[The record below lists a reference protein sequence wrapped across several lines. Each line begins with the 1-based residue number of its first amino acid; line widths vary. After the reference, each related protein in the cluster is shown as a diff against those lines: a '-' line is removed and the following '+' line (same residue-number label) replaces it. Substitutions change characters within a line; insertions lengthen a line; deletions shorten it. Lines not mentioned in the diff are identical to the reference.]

1 MKTLKWMFLS
11 CMMLSVSLFMA
22 SCSDDDDEEVVE
34 EAAVL
39 TVTYT
44 DSSGTDLLT
53 NGVSYNCEQA
63 DYPTTSIEI
72 VANKGLA
79 GLTVGIT
86 GGNDAFQA
94 VISDT
99 GLSSIDLLDSTDIT
113 TLTAVMTAF
122 GLSFTAPSEGDTS
135 YSFPIYN
142 FYALMSLY
150 GITDSGSYHQFA
162 VKVTDAKGN
171 TASAT
176 LKVTITEDDYTLS
189 VAYED
194 EDGTDLLENGVL
206 FNDAALD
213 YPTATVE
220 IAASKGLASIAVGI
234 TGGNDAFQAIISDTG
249 LSSIDLLDSSDV
261 TLLTAVM
268 QAFGL
273 SFTAPSAGDT
283 SYSFPISNFYQL
295 VALYGATD
303 ADSAHTFDITVTD
316 ARGHSTTSSLSVQV
330 CSVSVTYE
338 DEDGTDL
345 LANGLTINA
354 SEGTYPTTSAI
365 ITATEGISSILVNI
379 SGGNDLFN
387 TSVSYMGLS
396 SIELVG
402 SNNGTVTLSDLMGGN
417 LSLPS
422 EGDTSYEFPIYG
434 FYETL
439 LALGDTDEGKTHT
452 FDIVVT
458 DLSDHTYTGTLN
470 ITVTGTST
478 GTDDSTESTSSAVSI
493 TYASDD
499 TDYLTSGVTFS
510 ASTYNYPTSSVVISA
525 PAGLASVT
533 VTVTAGNSALS
544 TYASMMTNM
553 ELVGGNSTLDMV
565 MSMVG
570 ASMTYPTAG
579 DTSYSFPIYNFYTLL
594 AMLGTTDSGSA
605 HVFAVTAT
613 DANGESTSASISVVV
628 TE

>member
-1 MKTLKWMFLS
+1 MKALKTMFLS
-11 CMMLSVSLFMA
+11 CLVLGLCSVVA
-22 SCSDDDDEEVVE
+22 SCSDDDDEVEVEVE

-44 DSSGTDLLT
+44 DSTGTDLLT
-53 NGVSYNCEQA
+53 SGVSYNCEQA

-72 VANKGLA
+72 EANKGLA
-79 GLTVGIT
+79 SLTVGIT

-94 VISDT
+94 VISDL
-99 GLSSIDLLDSTDIT
+99 GLSSIELVGGNA
-113 TLTAVMTAF
+113 TLTAAMTAF
-122 GLSFTAPSEGDTS
+122 GMSFSAPASGDTS

-162 VKVTDAKGN
+162 IKVTDAQAN
-171 TASAT
+171 TTSAT
-176 LKVTITEDDYTLS
+176 LKVTITEDDYSLS
-189 VAYED
+189 VVYED
-194 EDGTDLLENGVL
+194 EDGTDLLTNGLL

-213 YPTATVE
+213 YPTTSVE
-220 IAASKGLASIAVGI
+220 IAASKGLASITVGI

-249 LSSIDLLDSSDV
+249 LSSIDLLDSTDAA
-261 TLLTAVM
+261 TLSAVM
-268 QAFGL
+268 SLFGL
-273 SFTAPSAGDT
+273 SFTAPSSGDT
-283 SYSFPISNFYQL
+283 SYEFPISNFYQL
-295 VALYGATD
+295 VAMYGATD

-316 ARGHSTTSSLSVQV
+316 ARGHSTSASLSVQV

-345 LANGLTINA
+345 LAKGLTIDA

-402 SNNGTVTLSDLMGGN
+402 SNNGTLTLSDLMGGN

-458 DLSDHTYTGTLN
+458 DLSGHTYTGTLN
-470 ITVTGTST
+470 ITVTGTATSD
-478 GTDDSTESTSSAVSI
+478 GTEEGTSSAVSI
-493 TYASDD
+493 TYASGD
-499 TDYLTSGVTFS
+499 TDYLTSGVSFS
-510 ASTYNYPTSSVVISA
+510 ASTYNYPTASVVISA
-525 PAGLASVT
+525 EAGLASVT

-544 TYASMMTNM
+544 TYAAMMSNM

-565 MSMVG
+565 MGMMG
-570 ASMTYPTAG
+570 ATMTYPTAG
-579 DTSYSFPIYNFYTLL
+579 DTTYEFPIYNFYTML
-594 AMLGTTDSGSA
+594 AALGTTDSGSA

-613 DANGESTSASISVVV
+613 DANGESTSASISVTV